1 MEAVGV
7 KDEVSPP
14 ELGAAPRFPDD
25 PEDAPCDVPKP
36 FTKLHRRSG
45 DRWGL
50 YLAETK
56 NRFVVSDG
64 QREVFALLGLL
75 VTLVLVLILMLL
87 GKAFEV
93 VPLLVVAGCLSAL
106 LFVEVALMT
115 RLTTT
120 LHRRTRRMV
129 QETTRWLCVTTRNEF
144 DLDDVLR
151 VKKQGLGRQARIVA
165 ELSGGEEVPLT
176 YSSVIVSQE
185 DLKLS
190 VFSRVVFFP

>member
-1 MEAVGV
+1 MQGADI
-7 KDEVSPP
+7 KDEAPP
-14 ELGAAPRFPDD
+14 AELEVPPRFASD
-25 PEDAPCDVPKP
+25 PEDASADVPKP

-64 QREVFALLGLL
+64 QREVFGLLALL
-75 VTLVLVLILMLL
+75 VTLAMVIVFMLL

-93 VPLLVVAGCLSAL
+93 VALLAVAGCLAL
-106 LFVEVALMT
+106 LVLAEVALMV

-129 QETTRWLCVTTRNEF
+129 QETTRWLCVTSRNEF
-144 DLDDVLR
+144 DLDDVVR
-151 VKKQGLGRQARIVA
+151 VRKQGLGRQARIVA

-176 YSSVIVSQE
+176 YASVIVSQE
-185 DLKLS
+185 DLKVRLLRRDRTS
-190 VFSRVVFFP
+190 G